1 MKKLVFYIFIL
12 FAVFASCKDDEI
24 TTDPQ
29 YKLEYSVDTISFDT
43 ILGGLTT
50 PYQTLKVYNKSGE
63 KIKISSINYASS
75 NDYFMVNINGRN
87 SHNVTNIEI
96 ADGDSMYVFVQT
108 NGDRSGSK
116 IPFALLDSI
125 S

>member
-1 MKKLVFYIFIL
+1 MKKLVFYIFLL
-12 FAVFASCKDDEI
+12 FVAFASCKDDEI

-29 YKLEYSVDTISFDT
+29 YRLVYSADTISFDT
-43 ILGGLTT
+43 ILAGLTT
-50 PYQTLKVYNKSGE
+50 PYQTLKVYNNSGE

-96 ADGDSMYVFVQT
+96 ADGDSMFIFVQT
-108 NGDRSGSK
+108 TGDRSGSEM
-116 IPFALLDSI
+116 PFALLDSI
-125 S
+125 

>member
-1 MKKLVFYIFIL
+1 MKKLVFYIFLL
-12 FAVFASCKDDEI
+12 FVAFASCKDDEI

-29 YKLEYSVDTISFDT
+29 YKLEYSADTISFDT

-75 NDYFMVNINGRN
+75 NDYLPYSSRRKPVITTLYGYIFHVLY
-87 SHNVTNIEI
+87 TQAKEE
-96 ADGDSMYVFVQT
+96 
-108 NGDRSGSK
+108 K
-116 IPFALLDSI
+116 
-125 S
+125 